1 MSFFEMGGYAAYV
14 WPAFG
19 AAAAIMI
26 ALLLFSI
33 RAMRAKEAA
42 LRALEATARQ
52 RRDAEGDGDR
62 DGGQNAPA

>member
-26 ALLLFSI
+26 ALLVASL
-33 RAMRAKEAA
+33 RAMRAREAE
-42 LRALEATARQ
+42 LRALEAARRG
-52 RRDAEGDGDR
+52 RRGADER
-62 DGGQNAPA
+62 KGGREKASA